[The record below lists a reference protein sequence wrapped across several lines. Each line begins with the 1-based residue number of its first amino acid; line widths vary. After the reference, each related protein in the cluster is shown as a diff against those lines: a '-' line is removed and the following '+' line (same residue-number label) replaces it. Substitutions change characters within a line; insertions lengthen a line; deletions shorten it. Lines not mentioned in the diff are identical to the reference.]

1 MTKPDFV
8 PKTAMILAAGLGKRM
23 RPITDAMPKP
33 MVQVNGTPLIGHV
46 MNRLVDAGVEHA
58 VVNLHYFGEQIQD
71 FLSTETRLKITYSP
85 EHDLLETGGGV
96 KNAMPILG
104 TDPFYVINSDA
115 FWLDGYEN
123 ALHRLAREWQGDEM
137 DALLMLQSTVYAY
150 GYQGFGDFIADPDG
164 KIDRRPES
172 EVTPW
177 LFSGIQ
183 ILHPR
188 ALDNTPDG
196 AFSLNVVY
204 DQSRNSDR
212 LYGMIHDGE
221 WFHIGTPE
229 SIPEV
234 EEFLNQPFAGEEK
247 R

>member
-1 MTKPDFV
+1 MTTNNFV

-23 RPITDAMPKP
+23 RPLTDTMPKP
-33 MVQVNGTPLIGHV
+33 MVPVNGTPLIGHII
-46 MNRLVDAGVEHA
+46 NRLVDAGINRA
-58 VVNLHYFGEQIQD
+58 VVNLHYMGDQIQD
-71 FLSTETRLKITYSP
+71 YLSNEKRLEIIFSN
-85 EHDLLETGGGV
+85 ESDLLETGGGV
-96 KNAMPILG
+96 KHALPLLG
-104 TDPFYVINSDA
+104 PDPFYVINSDA

-123 ALHRLAREWQGDEM
+123 ALIRLSREWRDGVM

-150 GYQGFGDFIADPDG
+150 GYIGLGDFNADADG
-164 KIDRRPES
+164 KLERRQES
-172 EVTPW
+172 AVTPW
-177 LFSGIQ
+177 LFAGIQ

-188 ALDNTPDG
+188 ALKNTPNG
-196 AFSLNVVY
+196 SFSLNVVY
-204 DQSRNSDR
+204 DQVHESER

-229 SIPEV
+229 SITET

>member
-1 MTKPDFV
+1 MSKYEIV
-8 PKTAMILAAGLGKRM
+8 PNTAMVLAAGLGKRM
-23 RPITDAMPKP
+23 RPLTDTMPKP
-33 MVQVNGTPLIGHV
+33 MVPVNGKPLLGHV
-46 MNRLVDAGVEHA
+46 MDRLVDAGVERA
-58 VVNLHYFGEQIQD
+58 VVNLHYLGEQIQD
-71 FLSTETRLKITYSP
+71 YLADEDRLDIVFSL
-85 EHDLLETGGGV
+85 ESELLETGGGV
-96 KNAMPILG
+96 KKAMPILG

-123 ALHRLAREWQGDEM
+123 TLVRLAREWRDDMM
-137 DALLMLQSTVYAY
+137 DALLILQSTVYAY
-150 GYQGFGDFIADPDG
+150 GYTGYGDFSADPDG
-164 KIDRRPES
+164 KIDRRQES
-172 EVTPW
+172 ETTPW

-188 ALDNTPDG
+188 AFENAPEG

-204 DQSRNSDR
+204 DKARDADR

-229 SIPEV
+229 SIPDV

>member
-1 MTKPDFV
+1 MTKPEFV
-8 PKTAMILAAGLGKRM
+8 PKTAMVLSAGLGKRM
-23 RPITDAMPKP
+23 RPLTDTMPKP
-33 MVQVNGTPLIGHV
+33 MVPVNGKPLVGHV
-46 MNRLVDAGVEHA
+46 MDRLVDAGVENA
-58 VVNLHYFGEQIQD
+58 VVNLHYLGDQIRD
-71 FLSTETRLKITYSP
+71 FLTTETRLKITFS
-85 EHDLLETGGGV
+85 EETDLLETGGGV
-96 KNAMPILG
+96 KKAMPILG
-104 TDPFYVINSDA
+104 THPFYVINSDA

-123 ALHRLAREWQGDEM
+123 ALIRLAREWHDDLM
-137 DALLMLQSTVYAY
+137 DVLLMLQSTVYAY
-150 GYQGFGDFIADPDG
+150 GYDGLGDFVADPDG
-164 KIDRRPES
+164 KLDRRPEG

-188 ALDNTPDG
+188 ALGNAPEG

-204 DQSRNSDR
+204 DQARESDR
-212 LYGMIHDGE
+212 LYGMVHDGE
-221 WFHIGTPE
+221 WFHIGTPK

>member
-1 MTKPDFV
+1 
-8 PKTAMILAAGLGKRM
+8 
-23 RPITDAMPKP
+23 
-33 MVQVNGTPLIGHV
+33 
-46 MNRLVDAGVEHA
+46 
-58 VVNLHYFGEQIQD
+58 
-71 FLSTETRLKITYSP
+71 
-85 EHDLLETGGGV
+85 
-96 KNAMPILG
+96 MPILG

-123 ALHRLAREWQGDEM
+123 ALLRLAREWQNDLM

-150 GYQGFGDFIADPDG
+150 GYQGLGDFDADADG
-164 KIDRRPES
+164 KIERRAEGA
-172 EVTPW
+172 VTPW

-188 ALDNTPDG
+188 AFANTPDG

-204 DQSRNSDR
+204 DQVCEAER

-221 WFHIGTPE
+221 WFHIGTPD
-229 SIPEV
+229 SIADV
-234 EEFLNQPFAGEEK
+234 EDFLNQPFAGEEK